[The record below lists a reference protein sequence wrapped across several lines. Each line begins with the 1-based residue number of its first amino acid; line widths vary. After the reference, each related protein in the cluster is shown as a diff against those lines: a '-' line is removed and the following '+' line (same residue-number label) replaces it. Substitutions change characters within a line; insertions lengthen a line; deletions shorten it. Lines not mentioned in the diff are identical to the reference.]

1 MIEEENNLDNS
12 ENGINEWLKL
22 EKQENEMK

>member
-12 ENGINEWLKL
+12 ENVINEWLKL